1 MINDFEN
8 KENVLK
14 KYDYLDENNQLT
26 DKGILLTKL
35 NGYEQ
40 IPIIDSVVNKEFEDM
55 NPIQLASVVAGLANM
70 ENVVKDDNQF
80 SKKDADFF
88 EDDVVDKFENNMNE
102 KISDYN
108 KNIYTKYDNRELK
121 NNAKAIKHVYAW
133 AEMNSKD
140 EDSKKNW
147 KELYTGDMRKN
158 IKDEGTLFR
167 EIMQTNDLL
176 KQMKEISL
184 EGEALSEKRLDKR
197 YYQQLSENID
207 EAIAL
212 INRAPAQNDE
222 IEEDE

>member
-1 MINDFEN
+1 
-8 KENVLK
+8 
-14 KYDYLDENNQLT
+14 
-26 DKGILLTKL
+26 
-35 NGYEQ
+35 
-40 IPIIDSVVNKEFEDM
+40 
-55 NPIQLASVVAGLANM
+55 
-70 ENVVKDDNQF
+70 
-80 SKKDADFF
+80 
-88 EDDVVDKFENNMNE
+88 MNE

>member
-1 MINDFEN
+1 
-8 KENVLK
+8 
-14 KYDYLDENNQLT
+14 
-26 DKGILLTKL
+26 
-35 NGYEQ
+35 
-40 IPIIDSVVNKEFEDM
+40 
-55 NPIQLASVVAGLANM
+55 
-70 ENVVKDDNQF
+70 
-80 SKKDADFF
+80 
-88 EDDVVDKFENNMNE
+88 
-102 KISDYN
+102 
-108 KNIYTKYDNRELK
+108 
-121 NNAKAIKHVYAW
+121 
-133 AEMNSKD
+133 MNSKD